1 MKQKLRVRIPDLSV
15 LNQLVPFKIYY
26 SWRCIGKELDSV
38 IAEHAICPDIY
49 HPAVARDGLL
59 TRLRIPG
66 GMLESPQC
74 SAIANVLVTTGLDYI
89 QVTNR
94 ANLQLRA
101 LTKDFD
107 RELLTK
113 LAEDGLSTGNTVIEG
128 IRNIMLSPTA
138 GIDSQELIDVYPI
151 AEAWDDYL
159 KAHPELGILS
169 TKFSVGFDGG
179 GSVGIIDRPN
189 DITLLAVSDREFE
202 LYLGIGNRGSAPVPV
217 DVRLGLDECIPMLAA
232 IAQTYRQG
240 IELFGGN
247 SRRKLRLR
255 DAINHWGLT
264 GFSEIVQREFAG
276 SSHFIFK
283 NLNGEGGERGAG
295 SGELKNSSLDRG
307 DNYHLGIH
315 QQRQTDRYY
324 LGISLPLGHWNRSQI
339 QGLGEIAARYGSG
352 AIRLTPWQNI
362 ILPDIQVDDLERV
375 QGLISDLGLIHTAN
389 HPSSLLRACAGSTGC
404 QFGATDTQR
413 DAIDLSN
420 YLDTKYQLD
429 RPLNIHFSGC
439 DKSCAQHDRADITLW
454 GVAGTAEQSGRYR
467 LELEGISAKFEQ
479 ELSDLF
485 TPAQVSI
492 VIGKAIDA
500 YHYQRLN
507 PQESFQAFI
516 TRQSL
521 AQLHQIFNVV

>member
-1 MKQKLRVRIPDLSV
+1 
-15 LNQLVPFKIYY
+15 
-26 SWRCIGKELDSV
+26 V

-49 HPAVARDGLL
+49 HPAVAQDGLL

-66 GMLESPQC
+66 GVLNVAQC
-74 SAIANVLVTTGLDYI
+74 VAIEQLLAATGLDYI

-101 LTKDFD
+101 LGTDLDPQVLTALTDCGLAAID
-107 RELLTK
+107 R
-113 LAEDGLSTGNTVIEG
+113 AVDG

-138 GIDSQELIDVYPI
+138 GIDPQELIDVRPL
-151 AEAWDDYL
+151 AAAWHQYL
-159 KAHPELGILS
+159 TDRSELGILS

-179 GSVGIIDRPN
+179 GSVGIVDRPN

-202 LYLGIGNRGSAPVPV
+202 LYLGIGDLGSAPMPV
-217 DVRLGLDECIPMLAA
+217 GVRLDAGECLPMLTA

-247 SRRKLRLR
+247 VPRKLRLR
-255 DAINHWGLT
+255 DVINHWSLT
-264 GFSEIVQREFAG
+264 GFSEIVQREFEG
-276 SSHFIFK
+276 SSRFIFK
-283 NLNGEGGERGAG
+283 NLDREWGVVKANG
-295 SGELKNSSLDRG
+295 D
-307 DNYHLGIH
+307 DHLGIH
-315 QQRQTDRYY
+315 QQSQPDRYY
-324 LGISLPLGHWNRSQI
+324 LGIVLPLGRWNRSQVK
-339 QGLGEIAARYGSG
+339 GLGEIAGRYGSG

-362 ILPDIQVDDLERV
+362 ILPDIKSADLERV
-375 QGLISDLGLIHTAN
+375 QLLITELGLIHTAN
-389 HPSSLLRACAGSTGC
+389 HPSSLLRACAGSSGC
-404 QFGATDTQR
+404 QFGATETQR

-420 YLDTKYQLD
+420 YIAANFTLD
-429 RPLNIHFSGC
+429 RPLSIHFSGC

-454 GVAGTAEQSGRYR
+454 GVAGTARQPGLYR
-467 LELEGISAKFEQ
+467 LELKGIPVEFEQ

-485 TPAQVSI
+485 TPAQVQI

-516 TRQSL
+516 TRQSP

>member
-1 MKQKLRVRIPDLSV
+1 
-15 LNQLVPFKIYY
+15 
-26 SWRCIGKELDSV
+26 V

-66 GMLESPQC
+66 GMLNAAHC
-74 SAIANVLVTTGLDYI
+74 IAIEQLLTATGLDYI

-101 LTKDFD
+101 LTENLDQ
-107 RELLTK
+107 EVLTALTDCG
-113 LAEDGLSTGNTVIEG
+113 LAAHDTAVDG
-128 IRNIMLSPTA
+128 IRNIMLSPTT
-138 GIDSQELIDVYPI
+138 GIDAQELIDVRPL
-151 AEAWDDYL
+151 ANDWHQYL
-159 KAHPELGILS
+159 TDHPELGILS

-179 GSVGIIDRPN
+179 GSVGIVDRPN
-189 DITLLAVSDREFE
+189 DITLLAVSDREFD
-202 LYLGIGNRGSAPVPV
+202 LYLGIGDCGSAPVPV
-217 DVRLGLDECIPMLAA
+217 GMRLSINECLPMLGS

-255 DAINHWGLT
+255 DVFNHWGLM
-264 GFSEIVQREFAG
+264 GFSEIVQRDFKG

-283 NLNGEGGERGAG
+283 NLDREGDLARADG
-295 SGELKNSSLDRG
+295 
-307 DNYHLGIH
+307 NYHLGVH
-315 QQRQTDRYY
+315 QQSQPDRYY
-324 LGISLPLGHWNRSQI
+324 LGIVLPLGRWNRVQVK
-339 QGLGEIAARYGSG
+339 GLGEIANRYGSG

-362 ILPDIQVDDLERV
+362 ILPNITADDLERV
-375 QGLISDLGLIHTAN
+375 QSLISELGLIHTAN
-389 HPSSLLRACAGSTGC
+389 HPSSLLRACAGSSGC

-454 GVAGTAEQSGRYR
+454 GVEGTNRYR
-467 LELEGISAKFEQ
+467 LEISGATTEFER

-485 TPAQVSI
+485 TPAQVPI

-516 TRQSL
+516 TRQSRI
-521 AQLHQIFNVV
+521 QLHQIFNVV

>member
-1 MKQKLRVRIPDLSV
+1 M
-15 LNQLVPFKIYY
+15 
-26 SWRCIGKELDSV
+26 

-66 GMLESPQC
+66 GVLNVAQC
-74 SAIANVLVTTGLDYI
+74 VAIEQLLTATGLDYI

-101 LTKDFD
+101 LTKDLDPAVLTALTDCGLAAGD
-107 RELLTK
+107 R
-113 LAEDGLSTGNTVIEG
+113 AVDG

-138 GIDSQELIDVYPI
+138 GIDPQELIDVRPL
-151 AEAWDDYL
+151 ARDWHQYL
-159 KAHPELGILS
+159 VDHPELGILS

-179 GSVGIIDRPN
+179 GNVGIIDRPN

-202 LYLGIGNRGSAPVPV
+202 LYLSIGNRGSAPIPI
-217 DVRLGLDECIPMLAA
+217 DVRLGVDECLPMLAA
-232 IAQTYRQG
+232 IAQTYRYG
-240 IELFGGN
+240 IELFGGDA
-247 SRRKLRLR
+247 RRKLRLR
-255 DAINHWGLT
+255 DAIEHWGLT

-276 SSHFIFK
+276 SSRFIFK
-283 NLNGEGGERGAG
+283 NLDR
-295 SGELKNSSLDRG
+295 ELAVVEADGNF
-307 DNYHLGIH
+307 HLGIH
-315 QQRQTDRYY
+315 QQSQSDRYY
-324 LGISLPLGHWNRSQI
+324 IGIVLPLGRWNRLQVK
-339 QGLGEIAARYGSG
+339 GLGEIAERDGSG

-362 ILPDIQVDDLERV
+362 ILPDVKSADLERV
-375 QGLISDLGLIHTAN
+375 QSLITELGLIHTAN
-389 HPSSLLRACAGSTGC
+389 HPSSLLRACAGSSGC

-420 YLDTKYQLD
+420 YLAANFTLD
-429 RPLNIHFSGC
+429 RPLSIHFSAC

-454 GVAGTAEQSGRYR
+454 GIESQNCYR
-467 LELEGISAKFEQ
+467 LEIAGIPAEFGQDS
-479 ELSDLF
+479 SDLCS
-485 TPAQVSI
+485 PAQVPISI
-492 VIGKAIDA
+492 GHLIDA

-521 AQLHQIFNVV
+521 AQLHQILNVL

>member
-1 MKQKLRVRIPDLSV
+1 
-15 LNQLVPFKIYY
+15 
-26 SWRCIGKELDSV
+26 V

-66 GMLESPQC
+66 GVLNVAQC
-74 SAIANVLVTTGLDYI
+74 VAIEQLLAATGLDYI

-101 LTKDFD
+101 LTKDLDPSVLTALTDCGLAAGD
-107 RELLTK
+107 R
-113 LAEDGLSTGNTVIEG
+113 AVDG

-138 GIDSQELIDVYPI
+138 GIDSQELIDVRSLS
-151 AEAWDDYL
+151 AAWHDYL
-159 KAHPELGILS
+159 TDRSELGILS

-179 GSVGIIDRPN
+179 GSVGIVDRPN
-189 DITLLAVSDREFE
+189 DITLLAVSDREFD
-202 LYLGIGNRGSAPVPV
+202 LYLGIGESGSAPIPV
-217 DVRLGLDECIPMLAA
+217 GVSLGVDECLPMLAA

-247 SRRKLRLR
+247 APRKLRLR
-255 DAINHWGLT
+255 DVINHWGLT

-276 SSHFIFK
+276 SSRFIFK
-283 NLNGEGGERGAG
+283 NL
-295 SGELKNSSLDRG
+295 DREFAVARADG
-307 DNYHLGIH
+307 NFHLGVH
-315 QQRQTDRYY
+315 QQSQPDRYY
-324 LGISLPLGHWNRSQI
+324 LGIVLPLGRWNRAQVK
-339 QGLGEIAARYGSG
+339 GLGEIAARYRSG

-362 ILPDIQVDDLERV
+362 ILPDLKSADLERV
-375 QGLISDLGLIHTAN
+375 QVLTTELGLIHTAN
-389 HPSSLLRACAGSTGC
+389 HPSSLLRACAGSSGC

-420 YLDTKYQLD
+420 YLAANFTLD
-429 RPLNIHFSGC
+429 RPVSIHFSGC
-439 DKSCAQHDRADITLW
+439 DKSCAQHDRAEITLW
-454 GVAGTAEQSGRYR
+454 GVEGQNCYR
-467 LELEGISAKFEQ
+467 LEIAGVPAEFRQ
-479 ELSDLF
+479 DFSDLF
-485 TPAQVSI
+485 TPAQVPI
-492 VIGKAIDA
+492 AIGQSIDA

-521 AQLHQIFNVV
+521 TQLHQIFNVI

>member
-1 MKQKLRVRIPDLSV
+1 
-15 LNQLVPFKIYY
+15 
-26 SWRCIGKELDSV
+26 V

-66 GMLESPQC
+66 GVLNVAQLV
-74 SAIANVLVTTGLDYI
+74 AIEQLLTATGLDYI

-101 LTKDFD
+101 LTEDLDK
-107 RELLTK
+107 EVLTALTDCG
-113 LAEDGLSTGNTVIEG
+113 LAAHDIAVDG

-138 GIDSQELIDVYPI
+138 GIDARELIDVRPL
-151 AEAWDDYL
+151 ANDWHQYL
-159 KAHPELGILS
+159 TDHPELGILS

-189 DITLLAVSDREFE
+189 DITLLAVSDREFD
-202 LYLGIGNRGSAPVPV
+202 LYLGIGERGSAPVPV
-217 DVRLGLDECIPMLAA
+217 RVRLGVDECISMLGA

-240 IELFGGN
+240 IELFG
-247 SRRKLRLR
+247 RDTKRKLRLR
-255 DAINHWGLT
+255 DVIDRWDLT

-283 NLNGEGGERGAG
+283 NLHRERDLARAD
-295 SGELKNSSLDRG
+295 E
-307 DNYHLGIH
+307 NYHLGIH
-315 QQRQTDRYY
+315 QQPQPDRYY
-324 LGISLPLGHWNRSQI
+324 LGIVLPLGRWNREQVK
-339 QGLGEIAARYGSG
+339 GLGKIAARYGSG

-375 QGLISDLGLIHTAN
+375 QGLITALGLIHTAN

-420 YLDTKYQLD
+420 YLAANFNLD
-429 RPLNIHFSGC
+429 RLGGALRVRPLNIHFSGC

-454 GVAGTAEQSGRYR
+454 GVEATNCYR
-467 LELEGISAKFEQ
+467 LEIAGITAEFGQKPGNLYS
-479 ELSDLF
+479 
-485 TPAQVSI
+485 PAQVPI
-492 VIGKAIDA
+492 VIGQAIDA
-500 YHYQRLN
+500 YHDQRLY
-507 PQESFQAFI
+507 PDESFQAFI
-516 TRQSL
+516 TRQSRI
-521 AQLHQIFNVV
+521 QLHQILNVV

>member
-1 MKQKLRVRIPDLSV
+1 M
-15 LNQLVPFKIYY
+15 
-26 SWRCIGKELDSV
+26 

-66 GMLESPQC
+66 GVLNVAQC
-74 SAIANVLVTTGLDYI
+74 VAIEQLLTATGLDYI

-101 LTKDFD
+101 LTEDIDKEVLTALTNCGLASSD
-107 RELLTK
+107 R
-113 LAEDGLSTGNTVIEG
+113 AVDG

-138 GIDSQELIDVYPI
+138 GIDPQELIDVRSL
-151 AEAWDDYL
+151 AAAWHDYL
-159 KAHPELGILS
+159 SDHPELGVLS

-179 GSVGIIDRPN
+179 GSVGIVDRPN
-189 DITLLAVSDREFE
+189 DITLLAVSDREFD
-202 LYLGIGNRGSAPVPV
+202 LYLGIHDRGSVPIPVGV
-217 DVRLGLDECIPMLAA
+217 KLGVDECLPMLAA

-255 DAINHWGLT
+255 DVVNRWGLT
-264 GFSEIVQREFAG
+264 DFNEIVQREFAG
-276 SSHFIFK
+276 SRRFIFK
-283 NLNGEGGERGAG
+283 NLHQ
-295 SGELKNSSLDRG
+295 ELVVARADE
-307 DNYHLGIH
+307 NYHLGIH
-315 QQRQTDRYY
+315 QQSQPDRYY
-324 LGISLPLGHWNRSQI
+324 LGIVLLLGQLNRSQVK
-339 QGLGEIAARYGSG
+339 GLGEIAERYGSG
-352 AIRLTPWQNI
+352 AIRLTPWQNV
-362 ILPDIQVDDLERV
+362 ILPDIKSADLELV
-375 QGLISDLGLIHTAN
+375 QLLITELGLIHTAN
-389 HPSSLLRACAGSTGC
+389 HPSSLLRACAGSSGC

-420 YLDTKYQLD
+420 YIAANFTLD
-429 RPLNIHFSGC
+429 RPVSIHFSGC

-454 GVAGTAEQSGRYR
+454 GVEGQNCYR
-467 LELEGISAKFEQ
+467 LEIAGSPAEFGQ
-479 ELSDLF
+479 DPSDLCV
-485 TPAQVSI
+485 PAQVPI
-492 VIGKAIDA
+492 AIGHLIDA

>member
-1 MKQKLRVRIPDLSV
+1 
-15 LNQLVPFKIYY
+15 
-26 SWRCIGKELDSV
+26 V

-66 GMLESPQC
+66 GLLRTGQC
-74 SAIANVLVTTGLDYI
+74 VAIDQLLAATGLDHI

-101 LTKDFD
+101 LTKDL
-107 RELLTK
+107 EPTVLTALTDCG
-113 LAEDGLSTGNTVIEG
+113 LAASDTAVDG

-138 GIDSQELIDVYPI
+138 GIDAQELIDVRPL
-151 AEAWDDYL
+151 AMAWHEYL
-159 KAHPELGILS
+159 TDHPKLGILS

-179 GSVGIIDRPN
+179 GRVGIVDRPN
-189 DITLLAVSDREFE
+189 DITLLAVSDNEFSF
-202 LYLGIGNRGSAPVPV
+202 YLGMGKRGSAPVPIPL
-217 DVRLGLDECIPMLAA
+217 RLGIDECIPMMAA

-240 IELFGGN
+240 IELLGRDA
-247 SRRKLRLR
+247 RRKLRLR
-255 DAINHWGLT
+255 DVINHWGLT
-264 GFSEIVQREFAG
+264 GFSEIVQREFES

-283 NLNGEGGERGAG
+283 NLNGAGRGERGAENG
-295 SGELKNSSLDRG
+295 C

-315 QQRQTDRYY
+315 QQSQLDRYY
-324 LGISLPLGHWNRSQI
+324 LGIVLPLGRWNRSQV
-339 QGLGEIAARYGSG
+339 QGVGEIADRYGSG
-352 AIRLTPWQNI
+352 TIRLTPWQNL

-375 QGLISDLGLIHTAN
+375 QGLITDLGLIHTAN

-420 YLDTKYQLD
+420 YVAANFNLD

-454 GVAGTAEQSGRYR
+454 GVEGTNCYR
-467 LELEGISAKFEQ
+467 LEIAGATAEFGQ
-479 ELSDLF
+479 ESSDLYS
-485 TPAQVSI
+485 PNQVPI
-492 VIGKAIDA
+492 AIGHLIDA

>member
-1 MKQKLRVRIPDLSV
+1 
-15 LNQLVPFKIYY
+15 
-26 SWRCIGKELDSV
+26 V

-66 GMLESPQC
+66 GVLNVAQC
-74 SAIANVLVTTGLDYI
+74 MAIEQLLIATGLDYI

-101 LTKDFD
+101 LTKDLD
-107 RELLTK
+107 PAVLTALTDCG
-113 LAEDGLSTGNTVIEG
+113 LAAGNRAVDG

-138 GIDSQELIDVYPI
+138 GIDTQELIDVRPL
-151 AEAWDDYL
+151 AAAWHDYL
-159 KAHPELGILS
+159 TDRPELGILS

-179 GSVGIIDRPN
+179 GSVGIVDRPN
-189 DITLLAVSDREFE
+189 DITLLAVNDREFE
-202 LYLGIGNRGSAPVPV
+202 LYLGIGDLGSAPIPV
-217 DVRLGLDECIPMLAA
+217 GVRLDAGECLPMLAA

-240 IELFGGN
+240 IELFGGS

-255 DAINHWGLT
+255 DVVNHWGLT
-264 GFSEIVQREFAG
+264 AFSEIVQREFTG
-276 SSHFIFK
+276 SGRFIFK
-283 NLNGEGGERGAG
+283 NL
-295 SGELKNSSLDRG
+295 DRASDFLSRDG
-307 DNYHLGIH
+307 NYHLGIH
-315 QQRQTDRYY
+315 RQSQLDRYY
-324 LGISLPLGHWNRSQI
+324 LGIVLPLGKWYLSQVK
-339 QGLGEIAARYGSG
+339 GLGKIAARFGNG
-352 AIRLTPWQNI
+352 TIRLTPWQNI
-362 ILPDIQVDDLERV
+362 ILPDIKSAELERV
-375 QGLISDLGLIHTAN
+375 QSLITELGLIHTAN
-389 HPSSLLRACAGSTGC
+389 HPSSLLRACAGSSGC

-420 YLDTKYQLD
+420 YIAANFTLD
-429 RPLNIHFSGC
+429 RPLSIHFSGC

-454 GVAGTAEQSGRYR
+454 GVEGQNCYR
-467 LELEGISAKFEQ
+467 LELAGIPADIERQ
-479 ELSDLF
+479 LSDLF
-485 TPAQVSI
+485 TPAQVPI

-521 AQLHQIFNVV
+521 TQLRQIFNVI